1 MRWTSYWEATMSNSK
16 LSKEASDGFLKATG
30 TVICPYCS
38 QIRNINNLHQVKPR
52 IKCKPC
58 YEKKMGFK

>member
-1 MRWTSYWEATMSNSK
+1 MSNCKTSK
-16 LSKEASDGFLKATG
+16 AASEGFLKATG

-38 QIRNINNLHQVKPR
+38 MIRNRNNLHQVKPR

>member
-1 MRWTSYWEATMSNSK
+1 MSNSK
-16 LSKEASDGFLKATG
+16 LSKEASEGFLKATG

-38 QIRNINNLHQVKPR
+38 RIRNRNNLHQVKPR

-58 YEKKMGFK
+58 HEKKLGFKQ